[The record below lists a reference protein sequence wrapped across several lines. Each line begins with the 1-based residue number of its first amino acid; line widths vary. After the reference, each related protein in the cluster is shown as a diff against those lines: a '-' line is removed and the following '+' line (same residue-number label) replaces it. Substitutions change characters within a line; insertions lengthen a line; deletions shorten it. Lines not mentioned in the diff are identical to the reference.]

1 MGNQT
6 DDCNRDQFEE
16 LSILVTNCQAYLPF
30 LTFDRLFKVSSSSEY
45 QAALDPLFLS
55 QCSLENSS
63 RPYALYN
70 AQMKRLHNISTQLH
84 SAAIIES
91 RFLPTTQRHNILPA
105 DHLALVAFENLNFL
119 LDCIPSTRTAL
130 EIMWWNFLDKDPKR
144 SGKMLTG
151 IINEGRNR
159 PEQYWKKLIN
169 ISFYDF
175 SSLGVGRWLNDEIIN
190 YFVNKW
196 CIQSKKVLG
205 FSTFFASRCLFEENT
220 SCLEAKK
227 WFTEDD
233 EKRVLSWVRARQRFL
248 KLEVWDAVFIPI
260 HENESHWYSAYID
273 FRLKRIEIYDSL
285 QQTYLDNYTKPAILR
300 KNTRITLV
308 LMWLT
313 EILSQAKGEY
323 LDLKNNQHSGWLF
336 SPHSRVPFQ
345 PNSYDCG
352 VHTLWHLKHLLEQR
366 QVMLGRECQ
375 VPGLS
380 FTDDMVGK
388 RVCLA
393 LELLQD
399 CEPSEVCSE

>member
-1 MGNQT
+1 
-6 DDCNRDQFEE
+6 
-16 LSILVTNCQAYLPF
+16 
-30 LTFDRLFKVSSSSEY
+30 
-45 QAALDPLFLS
+45 
-55 QCSLENSS
+55 
-63 RPYALYN
+63 
-70 AQMKRLHNISTQLH
+70 MKRLHNISTQLH

-91 RFLPTTQRHNILPA
+91 RFLPTTQHHNILPA

-260 HENESHWYSAYID
+260 HENASHWYSAYID

-336 SPHSRVPFQ
+336 SPHSRGSTTFYIVIDYDAIDYDAIDYDAIDYDAIDYDAIDYDAIDYDTINYVLRSTINYILRSTIVYVLRSTIVYVLRSSTFYDRLRSTFYDQLHSTFQ
-345 PNSYDCG
+345 VLRSTFNNRLRSVFCILRSTINYN
-352 VHTLWHLKHLLEQR
+352 
-366 QVMLGRECQ
+366 QV
-375 VPGLS
+375 VS
-380 FTDDMVGK
+380 
-388 RVCLA
+388 
-393 LELLQD
+393 
-399 CEPSEVCSE
+399 